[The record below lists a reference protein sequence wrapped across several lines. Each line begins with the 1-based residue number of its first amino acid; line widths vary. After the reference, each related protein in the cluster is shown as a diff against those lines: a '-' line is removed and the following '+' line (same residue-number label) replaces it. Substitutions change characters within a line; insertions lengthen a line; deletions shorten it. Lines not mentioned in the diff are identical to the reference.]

1 MREKLRSLI
10 FSEAGKYLIAGGLT
24 TLLNLAVFNILLTA
38 FPKMPHDAANAISI
52 ICAVL
57 FAYVINSAYV
67 FRKKVFL
74 LLQFLKFLSARAASA
89 AVELVSLHLFE
100 LFLSHFFSGLAP
112 ARGAKLITQ
121 VVVIVINYVFSKFFV
136 FTDKKNTQK
145 RRNKNGGMAQ

>member
-24 TLLNLAVFNILLTA
+24 TLLNLAVFNILLSA

-74 LLQFLKFLSARAASA
+74 LYTCVNCGKEATLYTTGWILP
-89 AVELVSLHLFE
+89 VCDEC
-100 LFLSHFFSGLAP
+100 
-112 ARGAKLITQ
+112 AKEIR
-121 VVVIVINYVFSKFFV
+121 
-136 FTDKKNTQK
+136 KKNPNERFRK
-145 RRNKNGGMAQ
+145 IE